1 MHIQLLD
8 FKYFLDKTEKL
19 LTSYGYSPDY
29 CYFSHYDSLTLSFS
43 KEEKNDNLYFTYPQ
57 KGGAKTVYFDD
68 ILKLSFRDDEM
79 EKSIHLFIEVFLFIY
94 KKLKDRI
101 ERKLLL
107 TSEQGKVTSK
117 KAEARTSPEFI
128 EANGK
133 IALFEAIVDLI
144 QAAINKANRRY
155 TNLSR
160 QISLRGQDFDRT
172 QRNNNAS
179 YGNPTNISGSRGK
192 VRRMP

>member
-1 MHIQLLD
+1 MNELEALD
-8 FKYFLDKTEKL
+8 ITQIFDIAR
-19 LTSYGYSPDY
+19 SIGIPVGD
-29 CYFSHYDSLTLSFS
+29 YDSQSGNFIGCSNVEAPVQEPDFPDRISTVGDHELGDLLHEQSEWAGHL
-43 KEEKNDNLYFTYPQ
+43 EERLAEYTAQ
-57 KGGAKTVYFDD
+57 
-68 ILKLSFRDDEM
+68 LR
-79 EKSIHLFIEVFLFIY
+79 IY
-94 KKLKDRI
+94 KELKDRI

>member
-1 MHIQLLD
+1 MNDLEALNINQVFD
-8 FKYFLDKTEKL
+8 IARSMGIPVGD
-19 LTSYGYSPDY
+19 
-29 CYFSHYDSLTLSFS
+29 YDSATGNFVGCSNTQSAVQEPDFPNRISSVGDHELGDLLHEQSEWAGHL
-43 KEEKNDNLYFTYPQ
+43 EERLAEYTAQ
-57 KGGAKTVYFDD
+57 
-68 ILKLSFRDDEM
+68 LR
-79 EKSIHLFIEVFLFIY
+79 IY
-94 KKLKDRI
+94 KEQKDRI

-107 TSEQGKVTSK
+107 TSEQGKVTTK
-117 KAEARTSPEFI
+117 KAEARVSPEFI
-128 EANGK
+128 EANGR
-133 IALFEAIVDLI
+133 IAIIEAIVDLI

-179 YGNPTNISGSRGK
+179 YGSQTSITGIKGK

>member
-101 ERKLLL
+101 ENKNKLSSFFRKMMFNVELLESFRYYFHL
-107 TSEQGKVTSK
+107 EDDSFFFNFYCNEHKDYYFFIKHYK
-117 KAEARTSPEFI
+117 KE
-128 EANGK
+128 K
-133 IALFEAIVDLI
+133 IIYEETLKLPLLSYFE
-144 QAAINKANRRY
+144 
-155 TNLSR
+155 
-160 QISLRGQDFDRT
+160 
-172 QRNNNAS
+172 
-179 YGNPTNISGSRGK
+179 
-192 VRRMP
+192 